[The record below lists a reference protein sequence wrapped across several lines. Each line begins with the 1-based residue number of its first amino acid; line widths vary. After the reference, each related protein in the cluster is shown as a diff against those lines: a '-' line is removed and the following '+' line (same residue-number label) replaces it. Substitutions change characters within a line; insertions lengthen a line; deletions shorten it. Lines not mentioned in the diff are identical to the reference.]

1 MNILADEIINT
12 LPALLFHIDNS
23 GQVIDFK
30 ASPYIQSHPQP
41 PQLPCTLLDLW
52 PPATATEIAHA
63 IAHLEQGQPPR
74 LLNYTINGAD
84 QRHHFRA
91 RITKQADHF
100 TLIALDASAE
110 LDQEQARHRLYEQVR
125 QNQKM
130 EALGQLTSGIS
141 HDFNNLLASILGYAD
156 LALDGVESGEQK
168 NLRRYL
174 REVIDSAEKA
184 RDLIAQMRAFARAKP
199 DTTIPLP
206 LPINSGQSTILV
218 IDDEESCA
226 RLQGELL
233 RNKGFIAVIFS
244 DPLLALE
251 AFKVNPQRFNLV
263 LVDQAMPGMT
273 GIEVA
278 QVLLQL
284 RPELPIILN
293 TSEETHDY
301 SAAAYSTGIRA
312 LLSKPIHA
320 ERLLQTIIELL
331 PPPQ

>member
-1 MNILADEIINT
+1 MNILADEIIDT

-23 GQVIDFK
+23 GQVTDFR

-41 PQLPCTLLDLW
+41 PQLPCTLFDIW
-52 PPATATEIAHA
+52 PKAAATEIANA
-63 IAHLEQGQPPR
+63 IAHLEQGQPP
-74 LLNYTINGAD
+74 LLLSYSINGTD
-84 QRHHFRA
+84 QQRHFRA
-91 RITKQADHF
+91 RITKQTDHF
-100 TLIALDASAE
+100 TLIALDTSAE
-110 LDQEQARHRLYEQVR
+110 LDQEEARHRLYEQAQ

-156 LALDGVESGEQK
+156 LALDGVESGEQRD
-168 NLRRYL
+168 LVRYL

-184 RDLIAQMRAFARAKP
+184 RDLIAQMRAFARTNP
-199 DTTIPLP
+199 DAAPLP
-206 LPINSGQSTILV
+206 SQFSAGQNTILV

-233 RNKGFIAVIFS
+233 RNKGFIVVVFS

-251 AFKVNPQRFNLV
+251 AFKINPQRFNLV
-263 LVDQAMPGMT
+263 LVDQVMPGMT
-273 GIEVA
+273 GIELA
-278 QVLLQL
+278 QALLQL

-320 ERLLQTIIELL
+320 ERLLRTIIDLL
-331 PPPQ
+331 APPQ